1 LRRRR
6 KWKLRIGLATV
17 LAVIVGT
24 GGYVYAAGN
33 TVATTYAGDGSQ
45 GISGYTVTSL
55 LYNLNQNSPRNVD
68 SVQFTLTP
76 TTTAP
81 ATVKVQLAAGGSWYS
96 CAIGGGNAITCAT
109 TAPQATATGSTQLT
123 VVAAQ

>member
-1 LRRRR
+1 MRRRR
-6 KWKLRIGLATV
+6 KWRLRIGLATV
-17 LAVIVGT
+17 LAGIVGT

-33 TVATTYAGDGSQ
+33 TVPATYAGDGSQ
-45 GISGYTVTSL
+45 GISGYSVTSL
-55 LYNLNQNSPRNVD
+55 LYNLNQNSPLNVD

-81 ATVKVQLAAGGSWYS
+81 ATVKVQLAPAGPWYG
-96 CAIGGGNAITCAT
+96 CTVGGGNAITCT
-109 TAPQATATGSTQLT
+109 TTGATATGSTQLT